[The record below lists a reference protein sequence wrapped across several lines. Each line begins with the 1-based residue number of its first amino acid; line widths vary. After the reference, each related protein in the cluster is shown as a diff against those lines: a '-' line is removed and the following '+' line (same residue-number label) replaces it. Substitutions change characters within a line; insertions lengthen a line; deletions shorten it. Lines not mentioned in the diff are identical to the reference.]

1 MADRPLSKLRAI
13 LGSRRPRRQVLVV
26 VQTTRGQ
33 VTVPADQLRDRL
45 KTR

>member
-13 LGSRRPRRQVLVV
+13 LGARSPKREILVV
-26 VQTTRGQ
+26 VQTTHGQ
-33 VTVPADQLRDRL
+33 VTVPADVLRDRL